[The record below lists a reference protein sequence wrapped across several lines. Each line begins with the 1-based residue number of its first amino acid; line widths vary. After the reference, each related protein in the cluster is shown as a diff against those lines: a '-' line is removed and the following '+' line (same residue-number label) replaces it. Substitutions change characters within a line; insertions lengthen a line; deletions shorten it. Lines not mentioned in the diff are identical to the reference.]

1 MTPLASI
8 PVGVVVE
15 RRKAMSPWI
24 DFVWRPIAVLPGL
37 PATEPWTQLDAG
49 ADIAT
54 FYVGSAVVALFR
66 SEAARYHEN
75 LTSGVPSLWVVLR
88 PTDIEPPYEIV
99 GVTADPSEG
108 EAFTQSGTDL
118 VEAVPMPEAARAII
132 AAFVAEHYVEETFH
146 KRQRDTADPE
156 ALARRAPRTKSDK
169 P

>member
-37 PATEPWTQLDAG
+37 PEAEPWTQLDAG

-75 LTSGVPSLWVVLR
+75 LTSGLPSLWVVLR

-108 EAFTQSGTDL
+108 EAYTQSGTDL
-118 VEAVPMPEAARAII
+118 VEAVPMPEAARAVI

-146 KRQRDTADPE
+146 KRRRDTADPE